1 MSSEKVGETKDTEDS
16 KPNPLP
22 SVLKTKSKDAVNE
35 ETNKSKRVVFQE
47 KPVIINK
54 TVSKNGENTKNESS
68 DFDKQKEKK
77 DRVRPPTK
85 VVVRRLPP
93 TMTLDVFVDLVSPLP
108 EHDFIYFVPA
118 DMSLGSNAFSRV
130 YINFVNMAD
139 LLTFH
144 EQFDNY
150 VFMDNKGN
158 EYPAVVEFAQF
169 QRIPKKRQGKK
180 RDLKAGTLKD
190 DPEYI
195 AFLETLREKKE
206 ANSSKQTID
215 VVVPPDKPAP
225 KITTTP
231 LLEYI
236 KQRRAEQQKLRD
248 EKREERRRKEMERK
262 RIKDEEKK
270 RRKDGES
277 VLKQVLRSHE
287 TEDNEDNKSGKEVK
301 EKEWSPL
308 PQGPP
313 SSKRREDDKLKQREE
328 KKKER
333 PVPDNRTRDVK
344 SRESG
349 PKSYRD
355 ERQKLAEGRI
365 HRKLLDDQRK
375 KVVNERN
382 QNTKSGDAHSSQELD
397 KSVSSK
403 DTHPRKSYKEM
414 RDIDRKGGS
423 ERHSSKDDKNIK
435 ESENRRSYRENEGRR
450 HDRYTYGKDGE
461 HKRSGYGNEHRR
473 SSNSHSESE
482 TRKKS
487 IDSKVQEKDVSA
499 KKLVDDPGEP
509 TDGALE
515 DKENKEQCHE
525 ETEQEAVSGVEDNS
539 AQLDIVE
546 GAASQQDNKKSV
558 KRSSSVGGHGSNQ
571 SSQVKANEKIIVDIK
586 TKAGQSLKRSNSLD
600 FTNVCID
607 SNSKGIDTV
616 LHEKTDK
623 PDNLLTEETVSKNVS
638 RAEDRKTYQFDDNNE
653 QKGSTNPEN
662 GMLLPDCGENDTDS
676 HNINTDEEA
685 VSCKEEK
692 EQTLDQEN
700 GENQDQEAD
709 SVQNINENEMSAG
722 ENCELRDD
730 QSVNKSRDV
739 KSNDSS
745 VSSTTLGNAS
755 GNITE
760 SESKRDPRAE
770 RRIRNK
776 DRPSIEIYRPGMGR
790 FSMQRKEREK
800 SAVTGSSLE
809 QDSPSTS
816 PSPSPSLRP
825 ISASRSRAGQELRS
839 MTFKRSVSREK

>member
-35 ETNKSKRVVFQE
+35 ETNKNKRVVFQE

-54 TVSKNGENTKNESS
+54 TVSKTGENAKSESA

-93 TMTLDVFVDLVSPLP
+93 TMTLDVFIDLVSPLP

-206 ANSSKQTID
+206 ASSSKQTID

-248 EKREERRRKEMERK
+248 EKREERRRKELERK

-277 VLKQVLRSHE
+277 VLKVLRSHE
-287 TEDNEDNKSGKEVK
+287 TEDNDDNKSGKDVK

-313 SSKRREDDKLKQREE
+313 SSKRRDDDKLKQREE

-333 PVPDNRTRDVK
+333 PVLDNRTRDVK

-382 QNTKSGDAHSSQELD
+382 QNTKSGDVHPSQEFE
-397 KSVSSK
+397 KSVSTK

-414 RDIDRKGGS
+414 RDMDRKGGN
-423 ERHSSKDDKNIK
+423 ERHSSKDDKTVK

-450 HDRYTYGKDGE
+450 HDRYTYGKDAE
-461 HKRSGYGNEHRR
+461 HKRSGYGNEHRK
-473 SSNSHSESE
+473 SYNESE

-487 IDSKVQEKDVSA
+487 VDGKIQEKEVGT
-499 KKLVDDPGEP
+499 KKLVDTPDEY
-509 TDGALE
+509 TDGTSE
-515 DKENKEQCHE
+515 DKENMEQCHE
-525 ETEQEAVSGVEDNS
+525 ETEQEAVEERS
-539 AQLDIVE
+539 ALIDVAE
-546 GAASQQDNKKSV
+546 GATCQQENKKSM
-558 KRSSSVGGHGSNQ
+558 KRSSSVGGHSSKQ
-571 SSQVKANEKIIVDIK
+571 SPDVKADEKIIVDIK
-586 TKAGQSLKRSNSLD
+586 TKVVQSLKRSSSLD
-600 FTNVCID
+600 FTNVCVD
-607 SNSKGIDTV
+607 SDSKGVTV
-616 LHEKTDK
+616 APDEKTEK
-623 PDNLLTEETVSKNVS
+623 YSLLIEETASMKVSS
-638 RAEDRKTYQFDDNNE
+638 TEDRKTYKFDDNNE
-653 QKGSTNPEN
+653 EKGSYDLEH
-662 GMLLPDCGENDTDS
+662 GMLLDCGEKQRDNQDD
-676 HNINTDEEA
+676 NTEEEGI
-685 VSCKEEK
+685 SYNEEKGLTGQGKEEH
-692 EQTLDQEN
+692 
-700 GENQDQEAD
+700 QDQGID
-709 SVQNINENEMSAG
+709 SSQNSNENEMSTC
-722 ENCELRDD
+722 ENCELKDD
-730 QSVNKSRDV
+730 QSGNKSRDV

-745 VSSTTLGNAS
+745 ASSSTS
-755 GNITE
+755 GNTSGTVID